1 MRAEAADAAAM
12 PFYEPPD
19 LAQELEQLTE
29 VLYQLPMGLAR
40 CDADGTVQLMNPPI
54 ASLFAHAMAGWTSGN
69 VFDLLS
75 DCFPD
80 LRDLLA
86 SCTLPGRVFEGRRV
100 PMSSPL
106 PGAEP
111 TWLSFTAHKLDGGR
125 FSLVVQDVS
134 AEVARERQMRQAG
147 AWIAAMVQG
156 DSDYLTCRLDA
167 VGRIS
172 AWSENAGRLTGH
184 QAAAALGATAAVL
197 FAPDAPMPS
206 PHVASAPPDA
216 PDALACAVA
225 DDAIGAARFAGRLRR
240 ARRSGWDLD
249 EGWMRRADGSVFYAS
264 SLVATTDGAG
274 TESATFALVAR
285 DMTHRREAAEALRR
299 LTVSDYLTGCYNR
312 AHLFTAGEEELAL
325 TRLSQRP
332 ASVIVF
338 DADRFKSIN
347 DRFGHDAGDAVLR
360 HLALVCQRQ
369 LRGGDLL
376 ARLGGEEFC
385 ALLPDCELAEAV
397 AVAERMRRA
406 IAETPVRHEGVVI
419 PVTASF
425 GVVEA
430 PTSDASAVTLARL
443 VRVADQAMYA
453 AKRAGRDRV
462 EAASRD

>member
-1 MRAEAADAAAM
+1 MNAEPAGAASTA
-12 PFYEPPD
+12 FFEPPD
-19 LAQELEQLTE
+19 VAQELEQLTE
-29 VLYQLPMGLAR
+29 VLYQLPLGLAR
-40 CDADGTVQLMNPPI
+40 CDADGAVQLMNPPI
-54 ASLFAHAMAGWTSGN
+54 ASIFAHAMPRWASGN
-69 VFDLLS
+69 IFDLLS

-86 SCTLPGRVFEGRRV
+86 ASPLPGRVFEGRRV

-111 TWLSFTAHKLDGGR
+111 TWLAFTAHKLEGGR
-125 FSLVVQDVS
+125 FSLLVQDVS
-134 AEVARERQMRQAG
+134 AEVARDRQIRQAG
-147 AWIAAMVQG
+147 AWIAALVQG
-156 DSDYLTCRLDA
+156 EQDYLTCRVDA
-167 VGRIS
+167 AGRI
-172 AWSENAGRLTGH
+172 ADWCEGAVRLTGH
-184 QAAAALGATAAVL
+184 DPARAVGVPAAAL
-197 FAPDAPMPS
+197 FAPDALAQATPA
-206 PHVASAPPDA
+206 VAASPDA

-225 DDAIGAARFAGRLRR
+225 DDAIGQARFVGRLRR

-264 SLVATTDGAG
+264 SLVATIDGAG
-274 TESATFALVAR
+274 SEAATFVLVAR

-360 HLALVCQRQ
+360 HIALACQRQ

-385 ALLPDCELAEAV
+385 ALLPDCGLAEAMG
-397 AVAERMRRA
+397 VAERMRRA
-406 IAETPVRHEGVVI
+406 IAETPVQHEGATI
-419 PVTASF
+419 AVTASF

-430 PTSDASAVTLARL
+430 AVDDTSPITLAKL
-443 VRVADQAMYA
+443 VRIADQAMYA
-453 AKRAGRDRV
+453 AKRGGRDRV
-462 EAASRD
+462 EAARP